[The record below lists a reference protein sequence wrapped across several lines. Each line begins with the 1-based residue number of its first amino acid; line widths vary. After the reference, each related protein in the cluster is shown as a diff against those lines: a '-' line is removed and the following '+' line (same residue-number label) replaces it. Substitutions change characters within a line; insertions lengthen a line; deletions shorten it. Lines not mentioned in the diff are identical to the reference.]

1 MSFVANSWRSL
12 SFGVRLTFMIVSLL
26 LASIVLLTSLL
37 FTQYQRTQVNATL
50 AGLEA
55 RSANNAK
62 AFTAWL
68 LARQDE
74 MSYLAEVDVAVTLDL
89 ETTVSLMATLANQ
102 GNYDTIFVV
111 SREGRGLAGVSYE
124 QGRARIMPSD
134 EAYEFNV
141 ADRAWFRSAISGEN
155 AFSEPVVSRATGNT
169 ISTVAIPIRN
179 NGQIVAVMRGAVK
192 IDTLVERLEQLQRSA
207 GTEIYLVGSAQG
219 NAITPAPSIRDL
231 QTPLTTAAA
240 DSLREKRN
248 FVGRYANP
256 ANQAVIGSATFIPLL
271 GWGLVVEQNEKVAL
285 AEVSNMLITLVV
297 ISAAIILV
305 SVVICI
311 LMVRTVTRTL
321 GGDPNY
327 ASSVVH
333 QVADGNLN
341 TAIDLRAGDKT
352 SLLASIFLMQNNLRK
367 MLTEI
372 SSYSEQVAAS
382 STQLAQISEQTE
394 KNMELQAQEISNSA
408 TAMNEM
414 SATLEEVARN
424 TQSTASASSSAR
436 DAADTGREAVQ
447 STIESIK
454 HLALQVNQATI
465 VIGEV
470 KGDSDRIGSILQVI
484 ESIAEQTNLLAL
496 NAAIEAARAG
506 ESGRGFAVVADEVRS
521 LASRTKDSTTE
532 IKGMIEKL
540 QSGSDGAV
548 RAMQVS
554 SKGTE
559 ASVDL
564 AGDTGEKLE
573 AIARSIALIDDTAQQ
588 IATAT
593 EEQTMVAKEINESIH
608 NISSVA
614 DENAENIKQC
624 TQASDS
630 LAYLAV
636 QLKGLVAQFRV

>member
-1 MSFVANSWRSL
+1 MSFVANSWRAL

-37 FTQYQRTQVNATL
+37 FTQYQSTQVNATL
-50 AGLEA
+50 ADLEA
-55 RSANNAK
+55 RSASNAE

-74 MSYLAEVDVAVTLDL
+74 MSYLAEVDVAVALDL
-89 ETTVSLMATLANQ
+89 ENTVSLMATLANN

-111 SREGRGLAGVSYE
+111 SREGRGLVGVSYE

-134 EAYEFNV
+134 EAYAFDV
-141 ADRAWFRSAISGEN
+141 ADRAWFRSAISGDD

-192 IDTLVERLEQLQRSA
+192 IDTLVERLEQLTRSA

-219 NAITPAPSIRDL
+219 NAITPAPSIANL
-231 QTPLTTAAA
+231 QTPLKTAAA
-240 DSLREKRN
+240 DSLREKQN
-248 FVGRYANP
+248 FVGRYTNP
-256 ANQAVIGSATFIPLL
+256 ANEPVIGSATFIPLL
-271 GWGLVVEQNEKVAL
+271 GWGLVVEQNERVAL
-285 AEVSNMLITLVV
+285 AEVSNMLVTLVV

-305 SVVICI
+305 SVFICI

-341 TAIDLRAGDKT
+341 TAIDLRDGDRT

-408 TAMNEM
+408 TAMNQM

-436 DAADTGREAVQ
+436 DAAETGREAVQ

>member
-1 MSFVANSWRSL
+1 MSFVANFWRSL
-12 SFGVRLTFMIVSLL
+12 SFGVRLTFMMVSLL

-50 AGLEA
+50 ADLEA
-55 RSANNAK
+55 RSANNAE

-74 MSYLAEVDVAVTLDL
+74 MSYLAEVDVAVVLDL
-89 ETTVSLMATLANQ
+89 ENIASLMATLANK

-111 SREGRGLAGVSYE
+111 GREGRGLAGVSYE
-124 QGRARIMPSD
+124 QGKARIMSTE
-134 EAYEFNV
+134 EAYDFDV
-141 ADRAWFRSAISGEN
+141 ADRAWFRSAISGED
-155 AFSEPVVSRATGNT
+155 AFSEPIVSRATGNT
-169 ISTVAIPIRN
+169 VSTVAIPIRS

-192 IDTLVERLEQLQRSA
+192 IDTLVERLAQLPRLA

-219 NAITPAPSIRDL
+219 NAITSAPSIANL
-231 QTPLTTAAA
+231 QTPLKTAAA
-240 DSLREKRN
+240 DNLREKHN
-248 FVGRYANP
+248 FVGRYTNSANE
-256 ANQAVIGSATFIPLL
+256 AVIGSATFIPLL
-271 GWGLVVEQNEKVAL
+271 GWGLVVEQNERVAL
-285 AEVSNMLITLVV
+285 AEVSQMLITLVIV
-297 ISAAIILV
+297 SAAIILV
-305 SVVICI
+305 SVFICI
-311 LMVRTVTRTL
+311 MLVRAVTRTL

-341 TAIDLRAGDKT
+341 TNIRLRDGDKT

-436 DAADTGREAVQ
+436 DAADTGRDAVQ

-470 KGDSDRIGSILQVI
+470 KGDSDRIGTILQVI

-506 ESGRGFAVVADEVRS
+506 ESGRGFAVVADEVRN

-559 ASVDL
+559 ASVSL

-608 NISSVA
+608 NISTVA

-624 TQASDS
+624 TQASES